1 MSARDVLLQ
10 IAQVVSVLAFA
21 PLLQGAILQFEER
34 VQRAQGPGLLQP
46 YRDLWKLFHKQI
58 VVPETASWIYWAAP
72 IVAFTAMLTVPI
84 LIPVLTDFPL
94 PLSDMG
100 DILGGG
106 LILTL
111 GSFMVVLAGL
121 DSGSAYGG
129 IGSSRAVMVAILA
142 EPTLI
147 LVFVG
152 ISLLAKAM
160 LPFVVNHLLVGSP
173 AVYWSPAHLFLVAAF
188 FILLLVET
196 DRLPIHSDTHIEV
209 YMIDEARILEY
220 SGPLLALLK
229 WASMMKQFILYTFFL
244 QRAAAAV
251 GAVAPWQR
259 GWHASLARRP
269 SWQVPAGGAGRG
281 LCRDRAIA
289 AALLPLPGTARRFV
303 PSRRIGDYR
312 HSAVIMLLTQLDP
325 LAASLFSATAIAS
338 LLLAFVMLGSRW
350 LDNYLY
356 AFAAQS
362 WAMAALGVAVG
373 YFADSAELY
382 LIAALSALFR
392 GLVLPYLIR
401 RMIQRLHVA
410 RELHETLR
418 PASALVIGALG
429 VIFSLAVS
437 TKIAVPLGLGGT
449 VVVLALTV
457 MFATA
462 LIGFLMLAI
471 RQEAVSQI
479 IGLLVLENGVRLG
492 AQILIPG
499 MPLLIELVIL
509 ADVLAAVACLSV
521 LVRYLLSEFGN
532 ASTAG
537 LKRLVG

>member
-1 MSARDVLLQ
+1 MTARDILLQ
-10 IAQVVSVLAFA
+10 IAQVLSVMAFA

-34 VQRAQGPGLLQP
+34 VQRAQGPGLFQP

-152 ISLLAKAM
+152 ITLLAKAM

-196 DRLPIHSDTHIEV
+196 DRLPIHSNTHIEV

-229 WASMMKQFILYTFFL
+229 WASMMKQFILYTIFCNVL
-244 QRAAAAV
+244 VLPWGLSHLGSAV
-251 GAVAPWQR
+251 GTV
-259 GWHASLARRP
+259 ASL
-269 SWQVPAGGAGRG
+269 V
-281 LCRDRAIA
+281 
-289 AALLPLPGTARRFV
+289 ALLGKFLLVALVVVFVETAQSRLRF
-303 PSRRIGDYR
+303 YR
-312 HSAVIMLLTQLDP
+312 YQEP
-325 LAASLFSATAIAS
+325 LAASF
-338 LLLAFVMLGSRW
+338 LLA
-350 LDNYLY
+350 
-356 AFAAQS
+356 
-362 WAMAALGVAVG
+362 
-373 YFADSAELY
+373 
-382 LIAALSALFR
+382 
-392 GLVLPYLIR
+392 
-401 RMIQRLHVA
+401 
-410 RELHETLR
+410 
-418 PASALVIGALG
+418 
-429 VIFSLAVS
+429 
-437 TKIAVPLGLGGT
+437 
-449 VVVLALTV
+449 VLA
-457 MFATA
+457 
-462 LIGFLMLAI
+462 
-471 RQEAVSQI
+471 I
-479 IGLLVLENGVRLG
+479 IGTQL
-492 AQILIPG
+492 
-499 MPLLIELVIL
+499 
-509 ADVLAAVACLSV
+509 
-521 LVRYLLSEFGN
+521 
-532 ASTAG
+532 
-537 LKRLVG
+537 